1 MDYYRAKDKDE
12 WLLIETPYELIN
24 GDTAYEIRFCDIP
37 DIVGTWFFGA
47 RRFWNLYRQ
56 FGLPN
61 VDWRKLT
68 IQQMSVIETF
78 NACFN
83 SYKEKNVKP

>member
-1 MDYYRAKDKDE
+1 MDYYRAKDKSE
-12 WLLIETPYELIN
+12 WLLIKTPYKLSN
-24 GDTAYEIRFCDIP
+24 GDTAYKISFCDIP
-37 DIVGTWFFGA
+37 DIVGTWFFCA

-61 VDWRKLT
+61 IDWRKLT

-78 NACFN
+78 DDCFN
-83 SYKEKNVKP
+83 SYKEENAKP